1 MKPVRLYE
9 QFLEQTSEAYDG
21 TLADFKYDLELVV
34 GNMGLNPVVIKKVSK
49 KGKGYE
55 VRMSSYMSS
64 KETWEAIAKEIG
76 AELTSFEKGSINVG
90 VFESVN
96 EGAFNIWKT
105 REGVPMNNISSR
117 KITGDIKKIIKAKNT
132 IEGKDGTILTDL
144 DGNIVFFENPELGK
158 EVAAELGGTVTSRIE
173 TKDGL
178 TSAASSR
185 GGNMIVFESVT
196 ESIKIKDIKVG
207 TILNFK
213 DGEVWRVTKIMG
225 PTSNPRSFLAKPH
238 DENTKKS
245 NTSIEIE
252 MKPDFLEKELES
264 INEATTSWSKMMK
277 GVRASETGPW
287 SLVAIEN
294 KKVVGQKI
302 DIRVADMLP
311 AHFEAMRK
319 EYPKAK
325 IHIEDGTGQVVWN
338 ESNVNEAIF
347 SAKDFSKI
355 LVVYKVDQKAK
366 ELYVVDVNKF
376 LSAKKDPNST
386 EAPERFQGMFGMM
399 LEDDWKK
406 EFGDLPKVGDILP
419 FKNERALESIQVNEA
434 KDFSREEMMDFMQT
448 KYKIKTVRTS
458 EEFDGE
464 IGGIW
469 IAGDNEESLSNGR
482 IFYYYNNS
490 SKYQGGVLKNVV
502 DAVGKKGWYF
512 SWNDPGT
519 IMMWPKN

>member
-21 TLADFKYDLELVV
+21 NLEDFKYDLELVI

-96 EGAFNIWKT
+96 E
-105 REGVPMNNISSR
+105 SS
-117 KITGDIKKIIKAKNT
+117 I
-132 IEGKDGTILTDL
+132 
-144 DGNIVFFENPELGK
+144 
-158 EVAAELGGTVTSRIE
+158 
-173 TKDGL
+173 
-178 TSAASSR
+178 
-185 GGNMIVFESVT
+185 
-196 ESIKIKDIKVG
+196 IKDIKVG
-207 TILNFK
+207 SILNFK
-213 DGEVWRVTKIMG
+213 DGEVWRVTKVMG

-238 DENTKKS
+238 DEKTKKA

-406 EFGDLPKVGDILP
+406 QFGDLPKVGDILP

>member
-21 TLADFKYDLELVV
+21 NLEDFKYDLELVI
-34 GNMGLNPVVIKKVSK
+34 GDMGLNPVVIKKVSK

-96 EGAFNIWKT
+96 E
-105 REGVPMNNISSR
+105 SS
-117 KITGDIKKIIKAKNT
+117 I
-132 IEGKDGTILTDL
+132 
-144 DGNIVFFENPELGK
+144 
-158 EVAAELGGTVTSRIE
+158 
-173 TKDGL
+173 
-178 TSAASSR
+178 
-185 GGNMIVFESVT
+185 
-196 ESIKIKDIKVG
+196 IKDIKVG
-207 TILNFK
+207 SILNFK
-213 DGEVWRVTKIMG
+213 DGEVWRVTKVMG

-238 DENTKKS
+238 DEKTKKA

-406 EFGDLPKVGDILP
+406 QFGDLPKVGDILP